1 MKKAIVSIVM
11 CAFCACSALAAGRGA
26 DAVSRGTPTVQGR
39 NSNNVSS
46 RSATTKVVAP
56 RAVSSRSATVKT
68 RNDTTRVQTTQTRVA
83 RTGRKVVG
91 NSATRGAITSAASAM
106 RPARNAKTMARA
118 AANTGASVFDDGY
131 EDCQAAY
138 FTCMDQFCALQN
150 DTYRRCICSSK
161 LETVKARERALSQ
174 TSTQLQDFKDLN
186 IDAILKTPAEV
197 KAMLT
202 ASEGE
207 QAYSNSRDKSQSM
220 KQITAISNVLDKT
233 RKNAMSTS
241 GQLDAGG
248 DIKQIWTT
256 TDLIS
261 GANIANLTGESLYNA
276 VHSQCAELVRG
287 QCSSEHALN
296 IVMSAYGMYIE
307 NDCATLLSALD
318 KQSTSANTAIRQT
331 NRDMMIARLEN
342 YDAHNSAAIN
352 ECIAGVRT
360 SLTADTACGENYV
373 HCLDLTG
380 RYLNRVT
387 GEPIYTANF
396 YELNDQVSLAG
407 DVLTN
412 ATNVKLVAELNRKK
426 EFAKKQLETCRDIA
440 DEVWDEFMRQA
451 ITEIYQGQQARIR
464 QVKNECMDVVNQCYD
479 QTTQQLR
486 DYSNIE
492 EQLLLGD
499 RLELSEEMC
508 EEKMTTCSNLYGG
521 GAAGLQLMI
530 EEMRK
535 ITDQKIAQNCLA
547 SLKEYAS
554 KLCRVPGSDTLHSY
568 PYGCR
573 IYAPGDILYATDPAC
588 TYINNPSYDKVDK
601 IRPVGNPQVTSYEW
615 DDVWLPIGSTPMLDS
630 NTHMCWEN
638 RSYESC
644 NDGYWLYGGKC
655 YVCPDEYECTGG
667 EVHAKG
673 IGNLQCG
680 NYIGSLYQKMVVY
693 ALQYCVRPSESNNTI
708 PNEVLGNVN
717 MMMDSIRV
725 DMAAELAKEC
735 DRIGGE
741 WVTDFEKDET
751 SNSCEPKNPD
761 DKNPDF
767 YNETNA
773 SLCWGLCKSKPEE
786 ESGDSSGDGEG
797 GDGN

>member
-26 DAVSRGTPTVQGR
+26 DAVSRGTTTVQGR
-39 NSNNVSS
+39 SSNNVSS
-46 RSATTKVVAP
+46 RSATTKVVTP

-68 RNDTTRVQTTQTRVA
+68 RGDATRVQTAQTRVA
-83 RTGRKVVG
+83 RTGRKVAS
-91 NSATRGAITSAASAM
+91 NSMARGAITAAASAM
-106 RPARNAKTMARA
+106 RPARSARATARA
-118 AANTGASVFDDGY
+118 ATTTIASVFDEGY
-131 EDCQAAY
+131 EDCQTAY

-207 QAYSNSRDKSQSM
+207 EAYSNTRDKSQSM
-220 KQITAISNVLDKT
+220 KQITAISNVLQKT

-276 VHSQCAELVRG
+276 VHSQCAELVRD
-287 QCSSEHALN
+287 QCTSDHALN

-331 NRDMMIARLEN
+331 NREMMIARLEN

-352 ECIAGVRT
+352 ECIAGVRE
-360 SLTADTACGENYV
+360 SLTADTACGANYV

-380 RYLNRVT
+380 RYLNRAT
-387 GEPIYTANF
+387 GEPIYSANF
-396 YELNDQVSLAG
+396 YELDGQVSLAG
-407 DVLTN
+407 DVLTS
-412 ATNVKLVAELNRKK
+412 ATNVKIVAELNRKK

-451 ITEIYQGQQARIR
+451 ITEIYQGQQAKIR

-479 QTTQQLR
+479 KTTQQLR

-492 EQLLLGD
+492 EQSLLGD

-508 EEKMTTCSNLYGG
+508 EEKMNTCSNLYGG
-521 GAAGLQLMI
+521 GATGLQLLV

-573 IYAPGDILYATDPAC
+573 IYTPGDILYATDPAC
-588 TYINNPSYDKVDK
+588 TYINNPSYDKIDK
-601 IRPVGNPQVTSYEW
+601 IRPDNPSVTSYEL
-615 DDVWLPIGSTPMLDS
+615 DDIWTQITGSLGVIG
-630 NTHMCWEN
+630 NYMCWEN
-638 RSYESC
+638 RTYESC

-655 YVCPDEYECTGG
+655 YVCPDNYECSGG
-667 EVHAKG
+667 EIRARG
-673 IGNLQCG
+673 ATASQCG
-680 NYIGSLYQKMVVY
+680 DYVGSLYQKMVVY
-693 ALQYCVRPSESNNTI
+693 ALQYCVRPSEANNTI

-741 WVTDFEKDET
+741 WVTDFEKASPD
-751 SNSCEPKNPD
+751 SCDPKNPE
-761 DKNPDF
+761 DKNVDF
-767 YNETNA
+767 YDETNA
-773 SLCWGLCKSKPEE
+773 SLCWGLCKAKPEE
-786 ESGDSSGDGEG
+786 ESDDQGGNAGGNGDGEG
-797 GDGN
+797 